1 MWARTLAPELGAR
14 LLMRLNYL
22 DPCLQLACE
31 ANLFEWALEVSK
43 YGTMDQKKEVHY
55 RYAMAL
61 EDEGRFTEAEKEF
74 VQAGKAMEAVQMYIH
89 NRDWESAEDV
99 ARSHSEEAVAQVL
112 IARAAEAAE
121 AQDYATAEAL
131 LLRAHKPEMIIE
143 HYKVYHFRSIDDI
156 LFNNIFLKQNSTF
169 YTSLLIIKIFYFK
182 TSSF

>member
-22 DPCLQLACE
+22 ESCLQLACE
-31 ANLFEWALEVSK
+31 ANLFAWALEIVK
-43 YGTMDQKKEVHY
+43 YGTVDQKREIHY

-74 VQAGKAMEAVQMYIH
+74 IKAGKAMEAVQMYIH
-89 NRDWESAEDV
+89 SRDWESAEDV
-99 ARSHSEEAVAQVL
+99 ARSHSQEAVAQVL

-121 AQDYATAEAL
+121 SQDYASAEAL

-143 HYKVYHFRSIDDI
+143 HYKVSF
-156 LFNNIFLKQNSTF
+156 
-169 YTSLLIIKIFYFK
+169 SLWFIYVGSAKFF
-182 TSSF
+182 SH